1 MEHRGKDHLHL
12 DQTRK
17 RRGTKTSGHVPLSS
31 LAMGFH
37 QFLGIKDLGVY
48 MIHLK
53 ILSVAT
59 KTRYS
64 EIYK

>member
-48 MIHLK
+48 IRLALCMIYYRKSCYH
-53 ILSVAT
+53 
-59 KTRYS
+59 
-64 EIYK
+64 